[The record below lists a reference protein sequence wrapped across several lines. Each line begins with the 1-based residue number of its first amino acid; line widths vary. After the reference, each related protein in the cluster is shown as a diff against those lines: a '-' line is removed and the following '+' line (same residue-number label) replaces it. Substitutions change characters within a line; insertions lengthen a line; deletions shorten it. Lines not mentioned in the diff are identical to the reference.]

1 MDDYKQVPNPKIKY
15 GFRIH
20 QDVSDMIDSHLPVA
34 NTQSRSSFIEE
45 AVRFYCCEL
54 DSKTHQN
61 VITTETARVIRDN
74 IKNLENRIAY
84 VLFNIAGEQANMGL
98 LLADKLL
105 NLPDDDIRATR
116 NDAYD
121 IVRRRRGFIS
131 FADAMEN
138 ARYDPESDE

>member
-1 MDDYKQVPNPKIKY
+1 MHEGNCN
-15 GFRIH
+15 
-20 QDVSDMIDSHLPVA
+20 S
-34 NTQSRSSFIEE
+34 
-45 AVRFYCCEL
+45 
-54 DSKTHQN
+54 
-61 VITTETARVIRDN
+61 ARVIRDN

-121 IVRRRRGFIS
+121 IVRRRKGFIS
-131 FADAMEN
+131 FTDAIEN
-138 ARYDPESDE
+138 ARYDPESDD